1 MDTAATSEKALGSAL
16 RRYLRAKSI
25 GLPKGLMARSPWLV
39 AWYLLSAHLW
49 LAATVAAGRYLPGG
63 VAAKVA
69 VGFVLMLAAQRALQ
83 TLVHHLAHDM
93 LSRNRARNDLAGN
106 YLVAGFIGMR
116 VQNYR
121 RIHFVHHAENGSV
134 SDPEFIDFS
143 IVREKGGLG
152 RYILHYAAGGELLA
166 LVRKYYF
173 PKERKTGAPPA
184 FAHILVCQALLAAL
198 FVWVAQAWYLY
209 LVWLYVAVSWSPML
223 SRLRFLVEHP
233 GKDDR
238 TVSIAAPWYE
248 VLLFAPYQF
257 NYHFEHHAWPALP
270 PYRLRRA
277 HEQLRDAGYFERHPE
292 YQVFSFVRALRA
304 SDAR

>member
-1 MDTAATSEKALGSAL
+1 MDTAGTSEAALGSAL
-16 RRYLRAKSI
+16 RRYLRAESI
-25 GLPKGLMARSPWLV
+25 KLPQDLMARSPSRS

-49 LAATVAAGRYLPGG
+49 LVAALAVGRYLPGG
-63 VAAKVA
+63 AAVKIA
-69 VGFVLMLAAQRALQ
+69 VGFVLILAAQRALQ
-83 TLVHHLAHDM
+83 TLVHHLSHDM
-93 LSRNRARNDLAGN
+93 LTRNRALNDAIGN
-106 YLVAGFIGMR
+106 FLVAGLIGMR

-121 RIHFVHHAENGSV
+121 RIHFVHHAENGSA

-143 IVREKGGLG
+143 IVREKGGLA
-152 RYILHYAAGGELLA
+152 RYVLHYIAGGELAA

-173 PKERKTGAPPA
+173 PKEKKAGAPSEML
-184 FAHILVCQALLAAL
+184 HILVCQAALVAL
-198 FVWVAQAWYLY
+198 FVGVAQAWYLY

-238 TVSIAAPWYE
+238 TVSTTAPWYE

-277 HEQLRDAGYFERHPE
+277 HEQLCAAGYFARHPE
-292 YQVFSFVRALRA
+292 YRISSFVRSLRA